1 MDDYAEHNLPN
12 IIDQNEETSTESNEF
27 ESVLS
32 ELQYVNTF
40 VRNQFIMDPFYFKD
54 GIQLFVSFLEKSVAS
69 DASLFLNKY
78 L

>member
-1 MDDYAEHNLPN
+1 MDDYTEHNLSN
-12 IIDQNEETSTESNEF
+12 IIDQNEETSAESNEF

-40 VRNQFIMDPFYFKD
+40 VRNQFIMDPCYFKD
-54 GIQLFVSFLEKSVAS
+54 GIQLFVSFLEKSLTS